1 MDNGTAFLFGL
12 ILVAGGAFTAG
23 RYFPLVDVKQDCAT
37 KGEFIAQSTIIKC
50 KPVAA
55 MVDGKRI
62 EFTEQ

>member
-1 MDNGTAFLFGL
+1 MDGVTAFFFAI
-12 ILVAGGAFTAG
+12 ILAATIGFSAG
-23 RYFPLVDVKQDCAT
+23 RYYPLADVKQECAT

-62 EFTEQ
+62 EFVEK